1 MLVDRAANAHLSRN
15 ILNSGHIPMP
25 DLKLLALD
33 SEDLDVISATTQDA
47 VVRVGDM
54 GFARGDRRFA
64 LLMNRFAW
72 EEGGKT
78 RQRRRAAL
86 HFDRVNEVKVSGID
100 TNSIEG
106 VLELLAIRFTVTDDP
121 AGHVDLDFAGGGT
134 IRLTVEC
141 LEARMQDLGAAWA
154 ARATPEHT
162 A

>member
-1 MLVDRAANAHLSRN
+1 
-15 ILNSGHIPMP
+15 MP

-54 GFARGDRRFA
+54 GFAKADSRFA

-78 RQRRRAAL
+78 RQRKRAAL
-86 HFDRVNEVKVSGID
+86 HFDRVNDVKVAGINTD
-100 TNSIEG
+100 AVDG
-106 VLELLAIRFTVTDDP
+106 VLELLTIRFTPAATDAP
-121 AGHVDLDFAGGGT
+121 EGAVELAFAGGGT

-141 LEARMQDLGAAWA
+141 LEARLQDLGAAWA
-154 ARATPEHT
+154 AKATPAH